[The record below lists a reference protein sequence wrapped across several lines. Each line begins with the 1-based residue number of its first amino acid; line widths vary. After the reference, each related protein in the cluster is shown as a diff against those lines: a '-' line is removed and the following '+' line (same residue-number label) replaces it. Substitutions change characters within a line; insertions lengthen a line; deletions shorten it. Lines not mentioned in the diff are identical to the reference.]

1 MVKRHKNTIG
11 LWRLGKTLGSGSTS
25 CVRLAKHVK
34 TGNLAAVKILP
45 IKYVSVG
52 MEILM
57 MRLLHH
63 PNILQL
69 YDVWTDHQ
77 NMYLALEYV
86 PGGELFDYVRKH
98 GALPEKEVAHYLI
111 QLLDALSHCHQ
122 FRFRHR
128 DLKLENIL
136 INPYERVLKI
146 ADFGMATVEPDDSYL
161 TNFCGSLHYLAPE
174 IVSHTPYQGAPADI
188 WSCGV
193 IFYALLSNKLP
204 FGGISTDV
212 VYDKILSGT
221 YDLPCSCSTIA
232 QDLLHRMLDVNPSTR
247 ITIPEIFNH
256 PYIQS
261 NLKQPCELRLPK
273 SSTPYSILDV
283 EPLVVDC
290 MCLLWKKKSSKSIV
304 AKLQMHEDNDEK
316 RVYHALSK
324 CLEDDMRKKRL
335 FDKNKY
341 LSLYDLIHDKSL
353 FMKLNGTTF
362 QENAL
367 KECEKDDSCSKG
379 NSNRAGNN
387 TPFYPTSDSNQRN
400 TEQKSLSGFE
410 HVEDN
415 SNLMYKNA
423 PPSYEYYDPNST
435 PDPIE
440 VRLLSNSALEQ
451 EEYYPYNRYGYT
463 RIFPNVSFYNTN
475 VGYET
480 PSPIS
485 TPDSSLD
492 VMPAVDDSNFTLALC
507 PSVKIPGRPISLSMQ
522 GKRHFSSVNAR
533 SASVPLCNS
542 RTSTQRCGSSNA
554 QLTHPLARTDTSSIF
569 RKLSAFFLFQ
579 KKPNSINN

>member
-11 LWRLGKTLGSGSTS
+11 LWRLGKTLGTGSTS

-45 IKYVSVG
+45 IKDVSVG

-98 GALPEKEVAHYLI
+98 GALSEKDVAHYMV

-146 ADFGMATVEPDDSYL
+146 ADFGMATVEPDNSYL

-174 IVSHTPYQGAPADI
+174 VVSHTPYEGAPADI

-204 FGGISTDV
+204 FGGSSTGT
-212 VYDKILSGT
+212 VYDKILNGA
-221 YDLPCSCSTIA
+221 YDLPCSCSTAA
-232 QDLLHRMLDVNPSTR
+232 QDLLHKMLNVNPSTR
-247 ITIPEIFNH
+247 ITIPEILNH

-261 NLKQPCELRLPK
+261 NLEQPNETLLPK
-273 SSTPYSILDV
+273 SSLPYSSLDV
-283 EPLVVDC
+283 DPLVVDC
-290 MCLLWKKKSSKSIV
+290 MCLLWRKSSSKSIV
-304 AKLQMHEDNDEK
+304 TKLQLYEDNDEK
-316 RVYHALSK
+316 RVYRALSK
-324 CLEDDMRKKRL
+324 CLQDDIRKKKL

-341 LSLYDLIHDKSL
+341 LSLYDIIHDKSL
-353 FMKLNGTTF
+353 FKKNNGTS
-362 QENAL
+362 QENITN
-367 KECEKDDSCSKG
+367 EGERDDFCVESTM
-379 NSNRAGNN
+379 NRVDEIA
-387 TPFYPTSDSNQRN
+387 PFYPSFNSCRGNE
-400 TEQKSLSGFE
+400 EQHKRPGFM
-410 HVEDN
+410 HVEDE
-415 SNLMYKNA
+415 SNLMLKNVT
-423 PPSYEYYDPNST
+423 PNYDFDPNLTS
-435 PDPIE
+435 DPIG
-440 VRLLSNSALEQ
+440 VRVLSISPFDQ
-451 EEYYPYNRYGYT
+451 EDYFPYNRYGYT
-463 RIFPNVSFYNTN
+463 RIFPNITFYSGT

-492 VMPAVDDSNFTLALC
+492 LVPATDD
-507 PSVKIPGRPISLSMQ
+507 PSIAPVFSTSIRTPRRPNSLSTQ
-522 GKRHFSSVNAR
+522 GKRQITSANGR
-533 SASVPLCNS
+533 SASVPLYTS
-542 RTSTQRCGSSNA
+542 RTCTQRCASSNA
-554 QLTHPLARTDTSSIF
+554 QLAHSSGRSNSNSMF
-569 RKLSAFFLFQ
+569 RKISSLFSPQ
-579 KKPNSINN
+579 KKPYSVNY